1 MSTIIE
7 AAYVVYDKVV
17 ELLIPGLL
25 NRLVVRGFFVNDVG
39 WARAFDIRV

>member
-17 ELLIPGLL
+17 ELLEPGSV
-25 NRLVVRGFFVNDVG
+25 NCFVFHGFFVNDVG
-39 WARAFDIRV
+39 WARDFDI